1 MHIALRSIPILLTL
15 LCAAPALTAAPQS
28 CEEMQATMESLSTA
42 IDEAANEMVAAG
54 LQAELDSLSMRYT
67 TQCLM
72 GTGLPVMPANLG
84 DLLNPDKMRPAATP
98 QEEIKRRRE
107 AINLAF
113 NQFGNNLSALRGAV
127 GEREVPI
134 QQAIPIDGMVLVE
147 GGSLATFYNA
157 VKRDLRYTV
166 RETYEG
172 TRIVPR
178 YYDRIAGRYTG
189 REEYDIQTLSTGIE
203 VLGFS
208 GRECGTFTGSPS
220 VCTQWHTFDRWRIGD
235 GEQCQGMY
243 DGVVGAESD
252 EQSVTVT
259 VDAADIHFES
269 AQGRIAAK
277 SGCGDDFKE
286 TVSRETFKE
295 WLRRAEIRL
304 TREVGNEGG
313 KAQYCRPGSTLTLEM
328 RIRQHLNP

>member
-1 MHIALRSIPILLTL
+1 MFSMLRPVSILLTL
-15 LCAAPALTAAPQS
+15 LSAVPALAVAPQS
-28 CEEMQATMESLSTA
+28 CEEMQARMESLTTA
-42 IDEAANEMVAAG
+42 IDEAANETVAAG
-54 LQAELDSLSMRYT
+54 LQAELDSLSMRYA

-72 GTGLPVMPANLG
+72 RTGLPAMPANLG
-84 DLLNPDKMRPAATP
+84 DLLNPDKMRPAGTP

-113 NQFGNNLSALRGAV
+113 RQFGNNPAALRDAA

-134 QQAIPIDGMVLVE
+134 QQAIPIDGTVLVE
-147 GGSLATFYNA
+147 GGSLATFYHA
-157 VKRDLRYTV
+157 AKRDLRYTI
-166 RETYEG
+166 RETYVG
-172 TRIVPR
+172 NLIVSR

-189 REEYDIQTLSTGIE
+189 REEYEIQTLSTGIE

-208 GRECGTFTGSPS
+208 GRECGKFTGSPS

-235 GEQCQGMY
+235 GEQYQGMY

-269 AQGRIAAK
+269 AQGRIGAK

-286 TVSRETFKE
+286 TVSHQTFKD
-295 WLRRAEIRL
+295 WLRRSEIRL
-304 TREVGNEGG
+304 TREIGNEGG
-313 KAQYCRPGSTLTLEM
+313 KAQYCRPGATLTLEM
-328 RIRQHLNP
+328 RIRQQP